1 MNRLAKI
8 SRRHIREKA
17 IQTLFQLSMNEDLAI
32 DDAINFT
39 LNMEEGDTVDNLIE
53 NLPYLKE
60 LVYGVTE
67 KKIQLDDKIQKQLE
81 NWTLQRITKLD
92 LAILRL
98 ATFELFYV
106 DQTKVPQKVAINE
119 AIELAKT
126 FSDTKS
132 SKFINGLLSNMI
144 KE

>member
-1 MNRLAKI
+1 MAKI